1 MLSKNAIKFI
11 HSLEMKKN
19 RRQERAFVVE
29 GQKSVEDLLLSGFT
43 ARMLLAK
50 EGWHSPTPLPS
61 NTQLTIVDDEE
72 MRRASLLQHPQ
83 DALGVFDMPEEE
95 PFDIRLLDKELCLC
109 LDGVQD
115 PGNMG
120 TIVRT
125 ADWFGI
131 RHIICSQKTADI
143 YNPKTIQATMGSIA
157 RVKVYYTDLE
167 NFFDNIPHDT
177 PVYGTV
183 LDGENIYSK
192 TLKSRGIIV
201 MGNEGNGISEEI
213 KKRLTDKLLIPSYK
227 AENERGAESLNVS
240 IATAIVCAEF
250 RRKC

>member
-1 MLSKNAIKFI
+1 MLSKNAIKYI

-43 ARMLLAK
+43 PRIILAK
-50 EGWHSPTPLPS
+50 EDWHSPTLLPS
-61 NTQLTIVDDEE
+61 STTLTIVNDEE

-83 DALGVFDMPEEE
+83 DALGIFEMPADKSFDT
-95 PFDIRLLDKELCLC
+95 RLLDKELCLC

-157 RVKVYYTDLE
+157 RVKVYYADLE
-167 NFFDNIPHDT
+167 NFFDNLPKDT
-177 PVYGTV
+177 PIYGTV
-183 LDGENIYSK
+183 LDGENIYDK
-192 TLKSRGIIV
+192 TLSSHGIIV
-201 MGNEGNGISEEI
+201 MGNEGNGISEEV
-213 KKRLTDKLLIPSYK
+213 KKRLTDKLLIPSFK
-227 AENERGAESLNVS
+227 REGERGAESLNVS